1 MKTMKLTIS
10 AGAAALLLLTLS
22 GSARAD
28 GVALRASQLKQNDL
42 ASLKLK
48 ISKARAKNPSVFKK
62 VAAAPQ
68 LAVEMDEQKRG
79 RAATI
84 TLPLRALGPD
94 ALYPMLEMLAVSG
107 PTRGKMSDSAWT
119 TLRSGLIEAV
129 GLLRDQRAKPVL
141 ESILR
146 HETEFEV
153 VRASAEALGRIGDD
167 DSAKKLA
174 KLALKPSDKQVAV
187 VAAIGECR
195 RVVTAEALE
204 KLVGAGD
211 ESEERAV
218 IKSLG
223 TIGSSWAW
231 ETPEV
236 AKSGEGTKVRGI
248 AARALMKAF
257 VGSRGETREK
267 AKRAL
272 MVVNDPSTSQLI
284 ARAKKGARAE
294 LAAALDELALAMAQ
308 NPAK

>member
-28 GVALRASQLKQNDL
+28 GVALRSSQLGKSDL
-42 ASLKLK
+42 ATLKVK
-48 ISKARAKNPSVFKK
+48 INRARAKNPRVFQK
-62 VAAAPQ
+62 VAMAPQ

-79 RAATI
+79 RAASI

-94 ALYPMLEMLAVSG
+94 ALYPMLEMLSVDG
-107 PTRGKMSDSAWT
+107 PTRGKMSESAWT
-119 TLRSGLIEAV
+119 TLRSGLLEAV
-129 GLLRDQRAKPVL
+129 GLLRDKRAKPVL
-141 ESILR
+141 EGILR
-146 HETEFEV
+146 HESDFEV
-153 VRASAEALGRIGDD
+153 VRAAAEALGRIGDD

-174 KLALKPSDKQVAV
+174 KLALKPSKKQVAV

-195 RVVTAEALE
+195 RVVAAEALE
-204 KLVGAGD
+204 KLVGSGD
-211 ESEERAV
+211 DAEERAV

-231 ETPEV
+231 ATPEV
-236 AKSGEGTKVRGI
+236 AKSGEGTKVRAI

-257 VGSRGETREK
+257 VGSNGYTREK

-272 MVVNDPSTSQLI
+272 MMVDDPSTSGLI

-308 NPAK
+308 NPAR

>member
-10 AGAAALLLLTLS
+10 AAAAALFLVTLS

-28 GVALRASQLKQNDL
+28 GIALRASQLKKNDL
-42 ASLKLK
+42 SALKLK
-48 ISKARAKNPSVFKK
+48 IKQARAKNPSVFKK
-62 VAAAPQ
+62 VADAPK
-68 LAVEMDEQKRG
+68 LAVQMDEQKRG

-94 ALYPMLEMLAVSG
+94 ALYPMLEMLAVDG

-119 TLRSGLIEAV
+119 TLRSGLLEAV
-129 GLLRDQRAKPVL
+129 GLLRDKRAKPVL

-174 KLALKPSDKQVAV
+174 KLALKPSQKQVAV
-187 VAAIGECR
+187 VAALGECR
-195 RVVTAEALE
+195 RIVAAEALA
-204 KLVGAGD
+204 KLVGSGD
-211 ESEERAV
+211 DAQEQVV

-223 TIGSSWAW
+223 TVGNAWAW
-231 ETPEV
+231 ETSEIS
-236 AKSGEGTKVRGI
+236 KSGEGSKVRAI
-248 AARALMKAF
+248 AARALMKSFIANK
-257 VGSRGETREK
+257 RYIREK

-272 MVVNDPSTSQLI
+272 MVVNDPSTTQLI
-284 ARAKKGARAE
+284 ARARKGASAE
-294 LAAALDELALAMAQ
+294 LGAALDELALAMAQ
-308 NPAK
+308 NPIN